1 MSDFEN
7 LLEAFQSH
15 LKKRD
20 RSPHSIR
27 AYLADLRHFAAWF
40 EQHNEEPFTLAAVLD
55 SDVRDWRDEV
65 SNRSAAA
72 TVNRKLASLAA
83 FFAWVEEQGLARND
97 PTRHIQRIEQQPVK
111 PKALPEPDLRRI
123 LRRARESGSL
133 RDHALLQLL
142 AATGLRAAEA
152 AALRRGDLQIGERS
166 GWVTVR
172 AGKGRKKR
180 RVPVYEQAREPLN
193 EYLKERKFFDPAGHE
208 AETLFTTR
216 LGDPMTPYTIWYT
229 VKKYA
234 ALAGVAGV
242 SPHSF
247 RHTVATRLVR
257 NPKVDMVT
265 AAAFLGHARLD
276 TTARYAQ
283 PNEDDLEQ
291 AAEEMVKP
299 DEKETPRSKRTKQG

>member
-1 MSDFEN
+1 MSDFET

-83 FFAWVEEQGLARND
+83 FFAWAEEKGLAHDD
-97 PTRHIQRIEQQPVK
+97 PTRHVQRIEQQPVK
-111 PKALPEPDLRRI
+111 PKALPETAVRRI
-123 LRRARESGSL
+123 LRRARDSCNL

-152 AALRRGDLQIGERS
+152 AALHRGDLEIGPRS

-180 RVPVYEQAREPLN
+180 RVPVHEQAREPLN
-193 EYLKERKFFDPAGHE
+193 EYLKERKFFDPAGRE
-208 AETLFTTR
+208 SEPLFTTR
-216 LGDPMTPYTIWYT
+216 MGAAMTPYAIWYT

-234 ALAGVAGV
+234 ALAGVEGV

-283 PNEDDLEQ
+283 PNEDDLER
-291 AAEEMVKP
+291 AAEEMMKQE
-299 DEKETPRSKRTKQG
+299 EKVSSKSSRSK